1 MPTKEKISNNQFLV
15 LIILFTIGTA
25 SLIAP
30 PLLVGTAKQD
40 AWLSSIIGIGFG
52 LLFGKLYGMLA
63 LRYPTLTLAEY
74 SEKILGKWIGKTVS
88 FLFFLYTLILTAG
101 LLRIIGDLLTT
112 HILTETPIQAI
123 EILFLLTVIMGVRLG
138 LETIARTSEMLL
150 PYVLIFFVLLV
161 LFLLPQI
168 EFENISPFLENGMN
182 PVLRGAFRTLGV
194 PFLDLVVFLMITPSV
209 VTQKKIE
216 KTMLIGILMGGIIL
230 LLITLLSILVLGVGL
245 TSRLNY
251 PTFVLA
257 EKIDIGNFIQRI
269 EILSGATIFISLF
282 IKISICFYS
291 LVLSIAQPIQL
302 KNNKILTFPLGIM
315 VVTLSIILFPNI
327 VYFNFFLL
335 KAWTPITII
344 YGLILP
350 LLLLVVDSIKSKL
363 VKMKS
368 KPL

>member
-1 MPTKEKISNNQFLV
+1 MPTKEKISNNQFLI
-15 LIILFTIGTA
+15 LIILFTIGTS

-30 PLLVGTAKQD
+30 PLLVGAAKQD
-40 AWLSSIIGIGFG
+40 AWLSSIIGMGCG

-63 LRYPTLTLAEY
+63 LRYPNLTLAEY

-88 FLFFLYTLILTAG
+88 FLFFLYYLILTAG

-138 LETIARTSEMLL
+138 IETIARTSEMLL

-161 LFLLPQI
+161 LFLMPQI
-168 EFENISPFLENGMN
+168 EVENISPFLENGMN
-182 PVLRGAFRTLGV
+182 PVLRGTFRTLGV
-194 PFLDLVVFLMITPSV
+194 PFLDLVVFLMIAPSV
-209 VTQKKIE
+209 VAPKRVE
-216 KTMLIGILMGGIIL
+216 KTMLIGVLVGGFIL
-230 LLITLLSILVLGVGL
+230 LLITLLSILVLGSDL

-269 EILSGATIFISLF
+269 EILSGAMMFISLF

-302 KNNKILTFPLGIM
+302 KNDKILTFPLGILVITM
-315 VVTLSIILFPNI
+315 SISFFPNI
-327 VYFNFFLL
+327 VYFYFFLS

-350 LLLLVVDSIKSKL
+350 LLLLVVDTIKSKL